1 MNRSFAGRLGIGAVT
16 PPARRDAGSHR
27 RRPSTPAA
35 AGTGVDRAIGL
46 LWRLPAAL
54 ARVLAALWALA
65 RAHRR
70 LRIALI
76 ATLIAAPALGGGWLW
91 LRHSSL
97 VAVREVRI
105 AGTHGADAS
114 AIDSALTAAA
124 RRMTTLDVTPAELR
138 AAVSAYPIV
147 ARLDVHAS
155 FPHSLTI
162 RVVEQPPVAAVA
174 VGGAR
179 TAVAADGLVLGPA
192 HLDASLPALSA
203 TAPLTPGERVRSP
216 ALLAALAVL
225 GAAPRPL
232 AAQAERA
239 FSGSRGLT
247 VVLHGGVRAY
257 FGDASR
263 PHAKWLA
270 LARVLADPSSAG
282 AAYVDVRVPERPAAG
297 FAAGVTPPAIAG
309 ATEQGAA
316 STPSSSESSQALAE
330 GLSAAVGPGQS
341 SAPPTGSSGEREA
354 GASGEHEAGSSSE
367 HEAGSSG
374 ESETGSSSGEAGAAT
389 GGEAAAAGAAGA
401 GTGERSH

>member
-1 MNRSFAGRLGIGAVT
+1 MDRSFAGRLGIGAVT
-16 PPARRDAGSHR
+16 QPARSDAR
-27 RRPSTPAA
+27 RRRRKPSTPVAA
-35 AGTGVDRAIGL
+35 ESAVDRAIAL
-46 LWRLPAAL
+46 PWRLLAAL
-54 ARVLAALWALA
+54 ARVLAALWALT

-70 LRIALI
+70 LQIGLI
-76 ATLIAAPALGGGWLW
+76 AALIAAPALGGGWLW

-97 VAVREVRI
+97 VAVREVHI
-105 AGTHGADAS
+105 AGAHGADAS

-124 RRMTTLDVTPAELR
+124 RRMSTLDVRPAELR
-138 AAVSAYPIV
+138 AAVAAYPIV

-155 FPHSLTI
+155 FPHSLAI
-162 RVVEQPPVAAVA
+162 RVVEQLPVAAVA

-179 TAVAADGLVLGPA
+179 TAVAADGVVLGPA
-192 HLDASLPALSA
+192 HLAGSLPALSA

-225 GAAPRPL
+225 GAAPPAL

-239 FSGSRGLT
+239 FSGSKGLT

-297 FAAGVTPPAIAG
+297 FAAGVIPPAIAG
-309 ATEQGAA
+309 ATPEGAG

-330 GLSAAVGPGQS
+330 GLSAALGPGQS
-341 SAPPTGSSGEREA
+341 GAPATRS
-354 GASGEHEAGSSSE
+354 SGEHEAGSSGEHESGASGE
-367 HEAGSSG
+367 HEAR
-374 ESETGSSSGEAGAAT
+374 SSSGETEAAS
-389 GGEAAAAGAAGA
+389 GGEAAAAGAAEA

>member
-1 MNRSFAGRLGIGAVT
+1 MDRSFAGRLGIGAVT
-16 PPARRDAGSHR
+16 PPARRAAGSSR
-27 RRPSTPAA
+27 RSSSTPVTAE
-35 AGTGVDRAIGL
+35 TTVDRAIAL
-46 LWRLPAAL
+46 LWRLPAAFG
-54 ARVLAALWALA
+54 RVLAALWALV

-76 ATLIAAPALGGGWLW
+76 VALIATPALGGGWLW

-97 VAVREVRI
+97 VAVREVHI
-105 AGTHGADAS
+105 AGTHGGDAA

-124 RRMTTLDVTPAELR
+124 RRMSTLDVRPGELR

-155 FPHSLTI
+155 FPHALSI
-162 RVVEQPPVAAVA
+162 RVVEQSPVAAVA

-179 TAVAADGLVLGPA
+179 SAVAANGVVLGTA
-192 HLDASLPALSA
+192 HLDGSLPAVSA
-203 TAPLTPGERVRSP
+203 TAPLTPGERVRNP

-225 GAAPRPL
+225 GAAPPAL
-232 AAQAERA
+232 AAQTERA
-239 FSGSRGLT
+239 FSGSKGLT
-247 VVLHGGVRAY
+247 VVLHGGVSAY
-257 FGDASR
+257 FGDATR

-297 FAAGVTPPAIAG
+297 FAAGVTQPAIAG
-309 ATEQGAA
+309 ATEEGAA

-330 GLSAAVGPGQS
+330 GLSAAVGPGAS
-341 SAPPTGSSGEREA
+341 SAPPTGSS
-354 GASGEHEAGSSSE
+354 SE
-367 HEAGSSG
+367 HEQ
-374 ESETGSSSGEAGAAT
+374 GSSSGEAEAATGGEAEAAGGGEAEAAT
-389 GGEAAAAGAAGA
+389 GGEAAAAGAGEA

>member
-1 MNRSFAGRLGIGAVT
+1 MDRSFAGRLGIGAVT
-16 PPARRDAGSHR
+16 PPARREAR
-27 RRPSTPAA
+27 RRRRKPSTPVAS
-35 AGTGVDRAIGL
+35 GSRVDRALAL
-46 LWRLPAAL
+46 LWRLPGAL
-54 ARVLAALWALA
+54 ARAVAALWALA

-70 LRIALI
+70 LRIGLI
-76 ATLIAAPALGGGWLW
+76 AALIAAPALGGGWLW

-105 AGTHGADAS
+105 AGAHGADAS

-124 RRMTTLDVTPAELR
+124 RRMSTLDVRPAVLR
-138 AAVSAYPIV
+138 TAVAAYPIV

-155 FPHSLTI
+155 FPHSLSI
-162 RVVEQPPVAAVA
+162 RVVEQPPVAAVD

-179 TAVAADGLVLGPA
+179 TAVAADGIVLGPA
-192 HLDASLPALSA
+192 HLAGSLPALSA
-203 TAPLTPGERVRSP
+203 AAPLAPGERVRSP

-225 GAAPRPL
+225 GAAPAPL
-232 AAQAERA
+232 AAQTERA
-239 FSGSRGLT
+239 FSGSKGLT

-257 FGDASR
+257 FGDGSR

-282 AAYVDVRVPERPAAG
+282 AAYVDVRVPERAAAG

-309 ATEQGAA
+309 ATEEGAA
-316 STPSSSESSQALAE
+316 STPSSSGSSQALAE
-330 GLSAAVGPGQS
+330 GLSAAVGTGRS
-341 SAPPTGSSGEREA
+341 SAPATGS
-354 GASGEHEAGSSSE
+354 SGEHEAGSSGE

-374 ESETGSSSGEAGAAT
+374 EHEAPSSSGEAEAAT
-389 GGEAAAAGAAGA
+389 GGEAAAAGAGEA

>member
-1 MNRSFAGRLGIGAVT
+1 MDRSFAGRLGIGAVT
-16 PPARRDAGSHR
+16 PPARSDGR
-27 RRPSTPAA
+27 RRRRKPSSPVAA
-35 AGTGVDRAIGL
+35 ESGVDRAIAL
-46 LWRLPAAL
+46 LWRLPAAV

-70 LRIALI
+70 LRIGLIAALI
-76 ATLIAAPALGGGWLW
+76 GAPALGGGWLW

-97 VAVREVRI
+97 VAVRNVRI

-124 RRMTTLDVTPAELR
+124 RRMSTLDVRSAELR

-162 RVVEQPPVAAVA
+162 RVVEQLPVAAVT

-179 TAVAADGLVLGPA
+179 TAVAADGVVLGAA
-192 HLDASLPALSA
+192 HLGGSLPALSA
-203 TAPLTPGERVRSP
+203 TVPLTLGERVRTP

-232 AAQAERA
+232 AAQTERA
-239 FSGSRGLT
+239 FSGSKGLT

-270 LARVLADPSSAG
+270 LARVLADPSAAG

-297 FAAGVTPPAIAG
+297 FAAGVTPPPIAG
-309 ATEQGAA
+309 ATEEGAA

-330 GLSAAVGPGQS
+330 GLSAAVGTGQS
-341 SAPPTGSSGEREA
+341 GAPATGSSGEHEA
-354 GASGEHEAGSSSE
+354 TSSGEHEAASSGEHEAGSSS
-367 HEAGSSG
+367 
-374 ESETGSSSGEAGAAT
+374 GEAEAAT
-389 GGEAAAAGAAGA
+389 GGEAAAAGAAEA